1 MAKRVHNFNPGPATL
16 PLPVL
21 EQARDEMLDYG
32 GTGMS
37 ILEHSHRGK
46 AYEALHR
53 ETMARL
59 RETLGVP
66 DDYSILLMQGGAH
79 HQFALVPLNLLP
91 PGGHAAYLVTGRWG
105 ERAIAEGRIVGD
117 ARLAA
122 STEQNGQY
130 VRVTRDEEIAHGAG
144 AAYLHYTTNET
155 IDGVQFQQVPAAAGN
170 PPLVCDMS
178 SDFLSRPIDVARYD
192 LIYAGA
198 QKNAGPSGVTF
209 VIAKN
214 EVVKRERA
222 DLPAI
227 FRYAT
232 HAAHDSLYH
241 TAPTFNVYVV
251 CLVLRWLADKGG
263 LAAIEA
269 ESMRKADAVYAA
281 LDEFSS
287 FYEAPVERASRS
299 RVNVVFRMPSPAL
312 EAKFFA
318 GAEERGLVGLR
329 GHRSVG
335 GARASLYNALAPE
348 SAELLADYLRAFARS
363 A

>member
-16 PLPVL
+16 PLSVL
-21 EQARDEMLDYG
+21 EQARDELLDYG

-46 AYEALHR
+46 AYEALHK
-53 ETMARL
+53 ETMTRL
-59 RETLGVP
+59 RELLGVP
-66 DDYSILLMQGGAH
+66 SGYAVLLLQGGAH
-79 HQFALVPLNLLP
+79 QQFALVPLNLLP
-91 PGGHAAYLVTGRWG
+91 PGGHAAYAVTGRWG
-105 ERAIAEGRIVGD
+105 ERAIAEARTVGE

-122 STEQNGQY
+122 STERDGQY
-130 VRVTRDEEIAHGAG
+130 VRVTRDDELAVDPA

-155 IDGVQFQQVPAAAGN
+155 IDGVQYQRPPAAPPGV
-170 PPLVCDMS
+170 PLVSDMS
-178 SDFLSRPIDVARYD
+178 SDFLSRPIDVAGHG

-198 QKNAGPSGVTF
+198 QKNAGPSGVTI
-209 VIAKN
+209 VIVRDDLVA
-214 EVVKRERA
+214 RGRA
-222 DLPAI
+222 DLPAV
-227 FRYAT
+227 FKYAT

-251 CLVLRWLADKGG
+251 CLVLRWLEQKGG
-263 LAAIEA
+263 LGAVEA
-269 ESMRKADAVYAA
+269 ESRRKAGAIYEA
-281 LDEFSS
+281 LDDFSS

-299 RVNVVFRMPSPAL
+299 RVNVVFRLPTPEL

-318 GAEERGLVGLR
+318 GAEARDMVGLR

-348 SAELLADYLRAFARS
+348 SADLLADYLRAFARS

>member
-16 PLPVL
+16 PLSVL

-46 AYEALHR
+46 AYEALHK
-53 ETMARL
+53 ETITRL
-59 RETLGVP
+59 RELLGVP
-66 DDYSILLMQGGAH
+66 SSYAILLLQGGAH
-79 HQFALVPLNLLP
+79 QQFAMVPMNLLP
-91 PGGHAAYLVTGRWG
+91 PGGHAAYAVTGRWG
-105 ERAIAEGRIVGD
+105 ERAIAEARTVGE

-122 STEQNGQY
+122 STEQGGLY
-130 VRVTRDEEIAHGAG
+130 TRVARDEDLSIAPD

-155 IDGVQFQQVPAAAGN
+155 VDGVQYHHVPSTPAGV
-170 PPLVCDMS
+170 PLACDMS
-178 SDFLSRPIDVARYD
+178 SDFLSRPVDVARYG

-198 QKNAGPSGVTF
+198 QKNAGPSGVT
-209 VIAKN
+209 V
-214 EVVKRERA
+214 VMVKRDLIASARA

-241 TAPTFNVYVV
+241 TTPTFNVYVV
-251 CLVLRWLADKGG
+251 CLVLRWLEQKGG
-263 LAAIEA
+263 LAAVEA
-269 ESMRKADAVYAA
+269 ESLRKSGAIYAA
-281 LDEFSS
+281 LDDHAS
-287 FYEAPVERASRS
+287 FYDAPVERASRS
-299 RVNVVFRMPSPAL
+299 RVNVVFRLPTPEL
-312 EAKFFA
+312 EAKFLA
-318 GAEERGLVGLR
+318 GAEARDMVGLR

-335 GARASLYNALAPE
+335 GIRVSLYNALASE
-348 SAELLADYLRAFARS
+348 SADLLADYMRSFARS

>member
-16 PLPVL
+16 PLSVL
-21 EQARDEMLDYG
+21 EQARDELVDYR

-46 AYEALHR
+46 AYEAVHK
-53 ETMARL
+53 ETITRL
-59 RETLGVP
+59 RELLGVP
-66 DDYSILLMQGGAH
+66 SGYAVMLLQGGAH
-79 HQFALVPLNLLP
+79 QQFAMVPMNLLP
-91 PGGHAAYLVTGRWG
+91 PGGHAAYAVTGRWG
-105 ERAIAEGRIVGD
+105 ERAIAEARIVGEG
-117 ARLAA
+117 RLAA
-122 STEQNGQY
+122 STERGGQY
-130 VRVTRDEEIAHGAG
+130 ERVTRDAELTIDPG

-155 IDGVQFQQVPAAAGN
+155 IDGVQYQHVPATPAGV
-170 PPLVCDMS
+170 PLVCDMS
-178 SDFLSRPIDVARYD
+178 SDFLSRPVDVARFG

-198 QKNAGPSGVTF
+198 QKNAGPSGVTI
-209 VIAKN
+209 VIARDDL
-214 EVVKRERA
+214 VARGRA
-222 DLPAI
+222 DLPVV

-251 CLVLRWLADKGG
+251 CLVLRWLEQKGG

-269 ESMRKADAVYAA
+269 ESCRKAAA
-281 LDEFSS
+281 IYGAIDDHPSVFV
-287 FYEAPVERASRS
+287 APVERESRS
-299 RVNVVFRMPSPAL
+299 RVNVVFRLPTPEL

-318 GAEERGLVGLR
+318 GAEEREMVGLR

-335 GARASLYNALAPE
+335 GARVSLYNALAPE
-348 SAELLADYLRAFARS
+348 SADLLADYMRAFARS